1 MRGAMLAILAGSA
14 LALGSTAA
22 NATAYIGF
30 TTGCFGTPCTTGTTT
45 ATVGGLT
52 FTQGTF
58 NQNDSGGFLAL
69 GGSTDNLGSLALTNA
84 VFNYGT
90 TPFTLFVTFTQ
101 PGSLIGTYMA
111 TLVGNVT
118 ATNNGGV
125 QFNFS
130 NPTQLFTYVGGAF
143 TLSVNNF
150 SVSGGAEGSR
160 ISGFIQTL
168 PVPEPATWT
177 LMLLGFG
184 GMGMALRRS
193 RRRPA
198 LAQIA

>member
-1 MRGAMLAILAGSA
+1 MRGGMLSILAGTA

-22 NATAYIGF
+22 NATLF
-30 TTGCFGTPCTTGTTT
+30 TGSTTACFGTPCTTGTTP
-45 ATVGGLT
+45 ASVGGLT
-52 FTQGTF
+52 FTAGTF
-58 NQNDSGGFLAL
+58 NQNDSNGQLAL
-69 GGSTDNLGSLALTNA
+69 GGTSDNLGSLTLTNA
-84 VFNYGT
+84 AFNYNG

-125 QFNFS
+125 QINFS
-130 NPTQLFTYVGGAF
+130 NPTQLFTYPGGAF
-143 TLSVNNF
+143 TLMVNNV
-150 SVSGGAEGSR
+150 SVSGSTDGSR

-198 LAQIA
+198 LA